1 MHPILFK
8 TDSITIYTYGFFV
21 ALGALLGGLYMWWQG
36 KRQFGWSFDQANTL
50 FVLLILGGVVGGKLF
65 VILEDPTYYLGN
77 ISKLFSGSGFVFYGS
92 LLTAIPIMLWFFK
105 KNKIPTLAMLD
116 IMAIVTCIVHG
127 FGRIGCYMAG
137 CCYGKPA
144 NGFFSVI
151 FTNPMCQAEP
161 KNVPLHPTQ
170 FYEASLIFIIMI
182 FLLIFKRWKRF
193 DGQLFISYLI
203 IYAIGRSILEIFRG
217 DLDRGFV
224 VKDVLSTSQ
233 FISSIII
240 VIAVYFYVKLD
251 RKANLTHQ

>member
-251 RKANLTHQ
+251 RKANLTYQ